1 MRELVCIVC
10 PKGCTMQITESDGEI
25 TVTGNSCKR
34 GEQFAVSEMTAP
46 KRTICTTVRTAFKD
60 VPVLPVRVS
69 AEIPKDRIFD
79 VMHEINQVCV
89 SAPVSRGDTV
99 LENVL
104 GLGVNIIATSDILKN
119 AEIKEG

>member
-10 PKGCTMQITESDGEI
+10 PKGCTMHITEKDGEI
-25 TVTGNSCKR
+25 AVTGNTCKR
-34 GEQFAVSEMTAP
+34 GAQFAVSEMTKP
-46 KRTICTTVRTAFKD
+46 MRTICTTVRTAFKE

-89 SAPVSRGDTV
+89 EKPVARGDTV
-99 LENVL
+99 LKNVL
-104 GLGVNIIATSDILKN
+104 ELGVDIIATSDILKN
-119 AEIKEG
+119 TDMKEG

>member
-10 PKGCTMQITESDGEI
+10 PKGCTMQITENSGEI
-25 TVTGNSCKR
+25 TVTGNTCKR
-34 GEQFAVSEMTAP
+34 GAQFAVSEMTAP
-46 KRTICTTVRTAFKD
+46 KRTICTTVRTAFQG

-79 VMHEINQVCV
+79 VMHEINKVCV
-89 SAPVSRGDTV
+89 TSPVSRGDTV

-104 GLGVNIIATSDILKN
+104 DLGVNIVATSDILKN